1 MTIMTNQ
8 QFVQKLLK
16 MRETSNSYV
25 YGAFGHVCTE
35 SNLNRLLS
43 QYPENSAYISAAKR
57 KTFCWDCSG
66 MIKSALWG
74 FNFDSSQV
82 YSGAQYCSNGVS
94 DMNVDGFK
102 AICSSVST
110 NFSNIMPGELLF
122 TDGHIG
128 VAINST
134 PAIECT
140 PSWANGIQLSA
151 IGNVGTV
158 AGLLTRTWQCHG
170 KLDRFISYTSAGTST
185 PPTTQYKQAVPAR
198 YFSKSYAKEYTVNA
212 NIGVNIRTN
221 AGTNYSIIKAIPYGS
236 KVQNWWYYNVD
247 SSGNVWLYIQYGN
260 IVGYIKKEFL
270 T

>member
-1 MTIMTNQ
+1 MTNTE
-8 QFVQKLLK
+8 FVQKLLK

-35 SNLNRLLS
+35 SNLNRLFA
-43 QYPENSAYISAAKR
+43 QYPENSAYIPTAR
-57 KTFCWDCSG
+57 NKTFCWDCSG

-82 YSGAQYCSNGVS
+82 YGGAQYCSNGVS

-134 PAIECT
+134 TAIECT

-158 AGLLTRTWQCHG
+158 AGLPTRTWQCHG

-185 PPTTQYKQAVPAR
+185 PSTTTQYKQAVLAR
-198 YFSKSYAKEYTVNA
+198 YFSKSYTKEYTVNS

-236 KVQNWWYYNVD
+236 KVQNWGYYNLN
-247 SSGNVWLYIQYGN
+247 SSGNVWLYIQYEN
-260 IVGYIKKEFL
+260 IVGYIKKIYL